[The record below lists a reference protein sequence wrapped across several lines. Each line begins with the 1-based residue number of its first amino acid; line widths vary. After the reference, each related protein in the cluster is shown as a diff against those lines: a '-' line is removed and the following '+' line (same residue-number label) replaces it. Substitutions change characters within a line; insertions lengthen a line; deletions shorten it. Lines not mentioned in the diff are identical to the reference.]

1 MIIVKIYRDNE
12 NYIKKY
18 SVEGHA
24 NFDEYGKDIVCAAVS
39 ALAQTTLL
47 SLIKVC
53 GLREENIKY
62 LIDDSKGFLSV
73 ELPIDIEDSILNNT
87 QIVLETFQLGIESI
101 IESYPEYVKLENGRC
116 KRWLEWIYNYS
127 LLKKE

>member
-1 MIIVKIYRDNE
+1 MIIVKVHRDNK

-18 SVEGHA
+18 RVEGHA
-24 NFDEYGKDIVCAAVS
+24 NFAEYGQDIVCAAVS

-47 SLIKVC
+47 SLAEVC
-53 GLREENIKY
+53 GLKDDIKY
-62 LIDDSKGFLSV
+62 KIDDNRGFLSV
-73 ELPIDIEDSILNNT
+73 DLPIDIEQSILEKT
-87 QIVLETFQLGIESI
+87 QIVLETFILGIKSI

-116 KRWLEWIYNYS
+116 KQWLEWIYNYS

>member
-116 KRWLEWIYNYS
+116 KR
-127 LLKKE
+127 